1 MALIHSP
8 PESCQSKLEI
18 LIFILVGCLGY
29 SNSAMNPILYAFLS
43 DNFKKSF
50 MKAFTC
56 AKTKDVNAQLHAE
69 NSFFPRFGRS
79 RNSECT
85 TSKATTNLI
94 INNAHA
100 TKTNKLELPPAKFGT
115 TVESIVDV
123 SKNGAKN
130 GHNVTQ
136 QKLVVSSSTN
146 MNNVDNYGEDES
158 DDEERELQIHQPD
171 NPICI
176 INPSNGTSKPPVL
189 HTDL

>member
-18 LIFILVGCLGY
+18 TIFILVGCLGY

-56 AKTKDVNAQLHAE
+56 AKTNEINAQLHAE
-69 NSFFPRFGRS
+69 NSFFPRFGRG
-79 RNSECT
+79 RNSDCIS
-85 TSKATTNLI
+85 SKQTTNLI
-94 INNAHA
+94 INNKHVKP
-100 TKTNKLELPPAKFGT
+100 TKLVPPPARFGNNS
-115 TVESIVDV
+115 VESTVDV
-123 SKNGAKN
+123 VTENGSKNGH
-130 GHNVTQ
+130 GTHQ
-136 QKLVVSSSTN
+136 LVSSSPNTN
-146 MNNVDNYGEDES
+146 NANKFHDEES
-158 DDEERELQIHQPD
+158 DDGERELQNQHAD

>member
-8 PESCQSKLEI
+8 PESCQTKLEI
-18 LIFILVGCLGY
+18 TVFILVGCLGY

-56 AKTKDVNAQLHAE
+56 AKPNEVNAQLHAE
-69 NSFFPRFGRS
+69 NSFFPRFGRGK
-79 RNSECT
+79 NSECIS
-85 TSKATTNLI
+85 SKQTTNLI
-94 INNAHA
+94 INNTHVKA
-100 TKTNKLELPPAKFGT
+100 TKLAPPPARFGNT
-115 TVESIVDV
+115 TVESTVDV
-123 SKNGAKN
+123 IENGSKNGH
-130 GHNVTQ
+130 GTHQ
-136 QKLVVSSSTN
+136 LVSSSANINNTN
-146 MNNVDNYGEDES
+146 KFHDDES
-158 DDEERELQIHQPD
+158 DDEERELQNQHAD

>member
-8 PESCQSKLEI
+8 PEMCQSKLEI
-18 LIFILVGCLGY
+18 TIFILVGCLGY

-56 AKTKDVNAQLHAE
+56 AKSNEVNAQLHAE
-69 NSFFPRFGRS
+69 NSFFPRFGRAK
-79 RNSECT
+79 NSDFIS
-85 TSKATTNLI
+85 SKQTTNLI
-94 INNAHA
+94 INNSHA
-100 TKTNKLELPPAKFGT
+100 KNNKLVPPLARFGNN
-115 TVESIVDV
+115 TVESTVDV
-123 SKNGAKN
+123 SSENGSKN
-130 GHNVTQ
+130 GHSTHQ
-136 QKLVVSSSTN
+136 IVSASPN
-146 MNNVDNYGEDES
+146 INNVDKFHDDES
-158 DDEERELQIHQPD
+158 DDEERELQNHHAD